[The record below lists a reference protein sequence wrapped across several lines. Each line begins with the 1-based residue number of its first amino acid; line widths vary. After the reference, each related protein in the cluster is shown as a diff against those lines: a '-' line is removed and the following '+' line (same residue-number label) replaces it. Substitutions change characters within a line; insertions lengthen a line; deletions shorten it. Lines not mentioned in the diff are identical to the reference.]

1 MRQQKKRCAIYTRK
15 SVEDGLEKEFNT
27 LDAQREAGEAYI
39 ASQKANGWVC
49 LPERYDDG
57 GFSGGNMKRPALQK
71 LLADAEAGLV
81 DVIVVYK
88 IDRLSRSI
96 IDFSELSGKLDEWSV
111 SFVSVTQEINTSTSS
126 GRMMLNILMTFAQY
140 EREIIAERIK
150 DKMSAHRRKG
160 MWTGGAVPYG
170 YQPIDKK
177 LQIVEAEAEVIR
189 WMYQRFTEVQSP
201 KQIALELNQQG
212 TLNKYGKEWD
222 RAYIARI
229 LANQLY
235 VGKVKYQGIIYDGE
249 HEAIVEP
256 EIWKRV
262 REIANSN
269 NLVKEPKGRIESTA
283 PLKGILRCGHC
294 DCAMSPTYGKKKSKQ
309 YFYYVCSRDQHRL
322 VKECP
327 VGRISAGEVE
337 QAVLEQ
343 IKVVLHSDAFVEQC
357 AVRLG
362 IPAEDVCELLNPITE
377 VWDEMAPGER
387 NRLMTL
393 LVDKAEI
400 HDDKL
405 EITLKVSGIDDLIR
419 ATDGEKLPS
428 AEAGENIKV
437 TVPIKLRQNNSRRE
451 LLVTDGSGQYESTL
465 AVCIARGFYWQKL
478 IDEGAFKDAK
488 DLAQSMNLDRSY
500 VARTIKLSCLSPR
513 VIHAVI
519 AGDIPDSLSLDKLR
533 GSIPE
538 LWSEQEKV
546 FLKKQ

>member
-1 MRQQKKRCAIYTRK
+1 MYTRK

-39 ASQKANGWVC
+39 ASQKANDWVC

-81 DVIVVYK
+81 DVIIVYK

-96 IDFSELSGKLDEWSV
+96 VDFAELSGKLDDWGV

-150 DKMSAHRRKG
+150 DKMSAQRRKG
-160 MWTGGAVPYG
+160 MWTGGVVPYG
-170 YQPIDKK
+170 YQPIDRK
-177 LQIVEAEAEVIR
+177 LRIIEAEAEVIR
-189 WMYQRFTEVQSP
+189 WIYQRFTEVQSP
-201 KQIALELNQQG
+201 KQIALELNRRDVL
-212 TLNKYGKEWD
+212 TKYGKKWD

-235 VGKVKYQGIIYDGE
+235 VGKIKYQGIIYDGE
-249 HEAIVEP
+249 HEGIIEP
-256 EIWKRV
+256 ELWERV

-269 NLVKEPKGRIESTA
+269 NPVKDPKGRIESAA

-294 DCAMSPTYGKKKSKQ
+294 DCAMSPTYGRKKGRQ
-309 YFYYVCSRDQHRL
+309 YFYYACSRDQHRL
-322 VKECP
+322 VKKCP
-327 VGRISAGEVE
+327 VGRVSAGEVE

-343 IKVVLHSDAFVEQC
+343 IKVVLHSDIFVEQC
-357 AVRLG
+357 ASRLG
-362 IPAEDVCELLNPITE
+362 IPAGEVCELLNPIAE

-393 LVDKAEI
+393 LVDKTEI

-405 EITLKVSGIDDLIR
+405 EIILKVSGIEKLVR
-419 ATDGEKLPS
+419 TTDG
-428 AEAGENIKV
+428 
-437 TVPIKLRQNNSRRE
+437 
-451 LLVTDGSGQYESTL
+451 
-465 AVCIARGFYWQKL
+465 
-478 IDEGAFKDAK
+478 
-488 DLAQSMNLDRSY
+488 
-500 VARTIKLSCLSPR
+500 
-513 VIHAVI
+513 
-519 AGDIPDSLSLDKLR
+519 DKL
-533 GSIPE
+533 
-538 LWSEQEKV
+538 L
-546 FLKKQ
+546 